1 MQKKGSVQ
9 PMSSGPHSLY
19 PPIASLGNGTLH
31 RAIVSLPPRMTE
43 PDRPLQE
50 RIVFFESPTG
60 PSRSGEHLEKLLA
73 AAWCVDTTGWC
84 ERGFI
89 YNINTAAEQYSY
101 AFGPESTGE
110 LRLFETGR
118 GGEVGLAVV
127 RDRIHYA
134 RAADVDLLVSPRVAA
149 RLHELS
155 DIIEDLYA
163 AEVGMANGVVK

>member
-1 MQKKGSVQ
+1 MNAC
-9 PMSSGPHSLY
+9 PLSLY
-19 PPIASLGNGTLH
+19 PPITSIGNGFLH

-50 RIVFFESPTG
+50 RIVFFEAPTT
-60 PSRSGEHLEKLLA
+60 PCRSGEYLEKLLA

-89 YNINTAAEQYSY
+89 YNINSAADQYSY
-101 AFGPESTGE
+101 AFGQESSGE

-118 GGEVGLAVV
+118 GGEVGLAVGQ
-127 RDRIHYA
+127 DRIHYA
-134 RAADVDLLVSPRVAA
+134 RAADVDLLVSPRVAT

-155 DIIEDLYA
+155 GMIEELYA
-163 AEVGMANGVVK
+163 AEVGMVRGVVK